1 MGGREI
7 CNVFL
12 TCIMEEVKVQC
23 TKRNSCK
30 GCLFAID
37 DKWCKIGTPGT
48 WKVGE
53 NNEIN

>member
-1 MGGREI
+1 MDDREI

-23 TKRNSCK
+23 TERNSCK
-30 GCLFAID
+30 GCLFAD
-37 DKWCKIGTPGT
+37 DYQYCKIGTPET